1 MQKQKTP
8 TRGSPEVKKLKGYL
22 GMDGQVYNSFEEYKR
37 STNNPSKE
45 QKVVSQRTSKLVV
58 LEDLVRKKV
67 DKQLVY
73 LK

>member
-1 MQKQKTP
+1 M
-8 TRGSPEVKKLKGYL
+8 KKLKGYL

-45 QKVVSQRTSKLVV
+45 QKVVSQRTSKLDV

-67 DKQLVY
+67 DKPLVY
-73 LK
+73 LKQEFENAMKEERD